1 MEQIIVTIIS
11 SAGMLIGTIITVI
24 VSNNK
29 LKTELELKQKF
40 QQEQIDAM
48 KKDIK
53 EHNDY
58 AKRMP
63 VIETELTFIRQMIE
77 EIKNK

>member
-11 SAGMLIGTIITVI
+11 SVCMLLGTIITVI

>member
-11 SAGMLIGTIITVI
+11 SVCMLIGTIITVI

-29 LKTELELKQKF
+29 LRTELELKQKF